1 MENTEAMIADRLFRM
16 QLADI
21 RKAKRLTQE
30 QVSKLSG
37 LSKSCISN
45 IESGSDSSPTLRSL
59 IRYMTAINADI
70 FIKQN

>member
-59 IRYMTAINADI
+59 IRYMTAIDADI
-70 FIKQN
+70 FIK